1 MIYKDKEI
9 LAFKNI
15 EQIIDYAVG
24 QWTELAEKAIKERG
38 RFTAALSG
46 GRTPVNLYKALAE
59 EKGLPW
65 DRTHIFIVD
74 ERFVPFDHKDSN
86 YRMINSTLLKQIEIP
101 AENIHPVITDEK
113 TPVLSAERY
122 ENEIQ
127 SFFNTIKNG
136 TPQFDLVLLGIGGD
150 GHTASL
156 FPDTPALK
164 ETRRLT
170 AAVTPPDESMK
181 ERISLT
187 LPVINNA
194 GSIFF
199 MAAGEDKA
207 GVIKEIIEDN
217 STLPAAMVR
226 PESGKLVFLLDEGA
240 ASLLA

>member
-1 MIYKDKEI
+1 MIFKDKEI
-9 LAFKNI
+9 LVFNSI
-15 EQIIDYAVG
+15 EQIIESAVEKWAG
-24 QWTELAEKAIKERG
+24 LAEKAVGERG

-74 ERFVPFDHKDSN
+74 ERFVPFDHEDSN

-101 AENIHPVITDEK
+101 TKNIHPVITDEN
-113 TPVLSAERY
+113 TPILSAERY
-122 ENEIQ
+122 ENEIK

-156 FPDTPALK
+156 FPGTPVLK

-194 GSIFF
+194 GSILF

-207 GVIKEIIEDN
+207 GVIREIIEDN
-217 STLPAAMVR
+217 SALPAAMVR
-226 PESGKLVFLLDEGA
+226 SERGKLVFLLDEGA